1 MLRLVNNP
9 SQNFRRRVSL
19 FRVCRSTRRE
29 LRLFSRGVVLDFDR
43 PGKPTDNAFI
53 EAFNGRLR
61 SGCLDAHWFM
71 NLPDPRKKLEA
82 WRVAYNQLRPH
93 SVIGNKAPQALMNHP
108 AVIQS
113 SRLMKAGKLQPG
125 MVQSFSKQK
134 ANRLSE

>member
-1 MLRLVNNP
+1 MQEHSSRTAVI
-9 SQNFRRRVSL
+9 F
-19 FRVCRSTRRE
+19 
-29 LRLFSRGVVLDFDR
+29 RGVVLDFDR

-71 NLPDPRKKLEA
+71 NLPDPMKKLEA
-82 WRVAYNQLRPH
+82 WRVAYNQLRRH
-93 SVIGNKAPQALMNHP
+93 SVIGNKAPQALINHP